1 MFCVLAFGGF
11 ALTNLLP
18 SPLSGWA
25 IGELLIN
32 YEGGFV
38 RRGLFGQLFFETGSP
53 LKSAT
58 LTQQIIVSLFFI
70 GCSFLMFLWRDVRS
84 AIAVFA
90 LLMFAPGALFDMVSS
105 AHFEYLDRKE
115 IWFYVSLII
124 TILYAKLVGFFR
136 LSTSIVLGLISS
148 LMILNH
154 ELYFLYFSV
163 PIAAIYLFAAFVEND
178 RRRAFQGIFYLAI
191 NTAAF
196 LLVVS
201 NSGTPEVVSSIL
213 ASYHETDARGIEGG
227 IAAIGW
233 NFSHS
238 YQLSVR
244 MVRNGSLIYYGFF
257 MLIAFLLVIHAAS
270 VVARN
275 PLALILSGFFV
286 FWLLV
291 AVAASALSGWDWG
304 RWISMYGIGFFLL
317 LALLKAIEGQ
327 TIDSSSRAK
336 TLEAAAAPFV
346 RWSSNNVR
354 LSFVFVP
361 VMIAIGIMTRMSHCC
376 PRQLGDLFNSAPW

>member
-11 ALTNLLP
+11 ALTNLLH

-58 LTQQIIVSLFFI
+58 LTQKIIVSLFFL

-84 AIAVFA
+84 SIAVFT
-90 LLMFAPGALFDMVSS
+90 LFVFAPGALFDMVSS

-124 TILYAKLVGFFR
+124 TIFYAKVIGFFR
-136 LSTSIVLGLISS
+136 PSTSIVLGFMSS
-148 LMILNH
+148 LMILHH

-163 PIAAIYLFAAFVEND
+163 PIAVVYLFSAFVEND

-213 ASYHETDARGIEGG
+213 ASYHETDARGIKGG
-227 IAAIGW
+227 IAAMGW

-244 MVRNGSLIYYGFF
+244 MMRDGSLIYWGFF
-257 MLIAFLLVIHAAS
+257 MLIAFLLVIHAAIA
-270 VVARN
+270 VAKN
-275 PLALILSGFFV
+275 SFALILSAFFV
-286 FWLLV
+286 FWLLL
-291 AVAASALSGWDWG
+291 AVAASVLSGWDWG

-336 TLEAAAAPFV
+336 ALEAWAAPFF
-346 RWSSNNVR
+346 RWSANNVR
-354 LSFVFVP
+354 PSFVFVP
-361 VMIAIGIMTRMSHCC
+361 VMIVIGIMTRMDHCC
-376 PRQLGDLFNSAPW
+376 PRQLGALFNVMP